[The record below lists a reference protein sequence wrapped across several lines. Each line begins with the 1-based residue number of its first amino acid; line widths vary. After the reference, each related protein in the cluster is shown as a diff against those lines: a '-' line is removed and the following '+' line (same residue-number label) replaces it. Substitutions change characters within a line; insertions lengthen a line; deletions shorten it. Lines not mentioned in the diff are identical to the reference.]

1 MSVEARVE
9 RAAEAIRSGG
19 MAIMIDDEERE
30 NEGDLIYA
38 GTFST
43 PEMVNF
49 MIKEAR
55 GLVCISLNQADAT
68 RLELSP
74 MVTDNQSGHGTAF
87 TVTVD
92 AKSAVTGISAFERND
107 AIRIIADP
115 LSKPSDLVRPGHIFP
130 LIAKEGGVLA
140 RTGHTEGSLDL
151 CRIAGVSQCA
161 VICEVVRPDGAMA
174 RRDYLDEFAKRHNMP
189 LIFVADLVE
198 YRLKRERLV
207 QKSRAE
213 ICRLFDTEVEISYWT
228 DHQSRVHR
236 AVKFGSFG
244 DSCAAKFHRIGIDAD
259 LILCDNQLGG
269 ILRAIE
275 YLKKAG
281 GILLFID
288 GGGGDPKKEFGIGA
302 QIISSFGVKKLTL
315 LATKEIDAPVAL
327 GGFGIELMETELFV

>member
-1 MSVEARVE
+1 MNVEARVE
-9 RAAEAIRSGG
+9 RAAESIRSGG
-19 MAIMIDDEERE
+19 MVIMMDDEERE

-38 GTFST
+38 GAFST

-55 GLVCISLNQADAT
+55 GVVCVSLNQADAK
-68 RLELSP
+68 RLELTP
-74 MVTDNQSGHGTAF
+74 MVTENQSTHGTAF

-92 AKSAVTGISAFERND
+92 AKSAVTGVSAFERND
-107 AIRIIADP
+107 TIRIIADP
-115 LSKPSDLVRPGHIFP
+115 LSQPSDLVRPGHISP

-161 VICEVVRPDGAMA
+161 VICEVVRPDGEMA
-174 RRDYLDEFAKRHNMP
+174 RRDYLDEFAKRHSMP
-189 LIFVADLVE
+189 LIFVSDLVE

-213 ICRLFDTEVEISYWT
+213 IRRLFDVEVEVSYWT
-228 DHQSRVHR
+228 DHQNRTHR

-244 DSCAAKFHRIGIDAD
+244 DSCAAKFHRIGADAD

-269 ILRAIE
+269 MLRAIE
-275 YLKKAG
+275 YLKKEG

-288 GGGGDPKKEFGIGA
+288 GGEGDSKREFGIGA

-315 LATKEIDAPVAL
+315 LATKEIDALVAL
-327 GGFGIELMETELFV
+327 GGFGIELAETELFV